1 MLSPIP
7 VLHFC
12 DPVTGWSPPGPR
24 WYYAP
29 WERKQDRKATRS
41 CRAWDNAGEKPV
53 GAGGGR
59 RSQPPIIWWVR
70 QATPPHQADR
80 PRTRRPSRRTEIGS
94 GGRGE
99 TRGLSSPPHQAC
111 PARGSLSLSVP
122 NGPGSPGST
131 LAQDPCPLPL
141 TCWVFPGVPQSHS
154 SQKQA
159 PFSLPSQHHRSP
171 LAWAIAKVGR
181 QGASPPGSLELPSSP

>member
-1 MLSPIP
+1 MEPSRATV
-7 VLHFC
+7 VLCPLGTEAGQESH
-12 DPVTGWSPPGPR
+12 TELQGLGQR
-24 WYYAP
+24 
-29 WERKQDRKATRS
+29 RGKTRG
-41 CRAWDNAGEKPV
+41 CRGRPEKPTPEHLV
-53 GAGGGR
+53 GPAGY
-59 RSQPPIIWWVR
+59 
-70 QATPPHQADR
+70 PPHQADR